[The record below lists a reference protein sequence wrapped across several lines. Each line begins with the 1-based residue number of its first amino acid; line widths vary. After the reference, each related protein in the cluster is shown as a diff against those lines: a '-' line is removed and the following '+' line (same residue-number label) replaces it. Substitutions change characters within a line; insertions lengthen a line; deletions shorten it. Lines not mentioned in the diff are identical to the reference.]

1 MPSVV
6 AIHAPDGNPV
16 RSLIIDSGT
25 TRCYFEPMTI
35 KSSVSLTD
43 EQHAFARTL
52 VDTGRYSSVSA
63 VLQQGLDL
71 LRRRLESDELERTA
85 LRELLARRRER
96 EFVPAEGMD
105 RRLSHAIA
113 AKRRSHGL
121 PS

>member
-1 MPSVV
+1 
-6 AIHAPDGNPV
+6 
-16 RSLIIDSGT
+16 
-25 TRCYFEPMTI
+25 MTV

-71 LRRRLESDELERTA
+71 LRGRLEGEELERAA
-85 LRELLARRRER
+85 LRELLARRRGR
-96 EFVPAEGMD
+96 EFVTAEEMD
-105 RRLSHAIA
+105 RRLSAVVA